1 ALDAATGD
9 VVFNISVDGSGN
21 VTLDQVRAVVHD
33 NPLDPDESTG
43 PTQLSAAFFFFF
55 FFFFFFLDGDSASAT
70 ANIGL
75 SFNFEDDGPSIVVS
89 GATQTLTVDESVLA
103 TNDTQSFA

>member
-1 ALDAATGD
+1 AA
-9 VVFNISVDGSGN
+9 NL
-21 VTLDQVRAVVHD
+21 VTLTAIATDK
-33 NPLDPDESTG
+33 
-43 PTQLSAAFFFFF
+43 
-55 FFFFFFLDGDSASAT
+55 DGDSASAT

-103 TNDTQSFA
+103 TNDTQSFAGLFTPSFGA